1 MKRKAFKLS
10 DAEMSVMLALWDAGE
25 PMRPTAITEALE
37 EKHGWS
43 ISTVQTL
50 LARLNDKGAVKLTNV
65 KRFRYYQPS
74 VTKEE
79 FAAREARGIIESLCE
94 RSPVRLMAGLIKD
107 SDFNDEELAEI
118 EDVLREARK
127 RRDGKAF

>member
-1 MKRKAFKLS
+1 MKTKSFKLS

-25 PMRPTAITEALE
+25 PMRPTAIAEVLE

-50 LARLNDKGAVKLTNV
+50 LARLKDKGAVKLTNV
-65 KRFRYYQPS
+65 KRFRYYQVA

-79 FAAREARGIIESLCE
+79 FAATETRGLIDRLCE
-94 RSPVRLMAGLIKD
+94 RSPVRLMAGLIKECTF
-107 SDFNDEELAEI
+107 SDEELADI
-118 EDVLREARK
+118 EDVLREARE